1 MLKPTRLIY
10 SVMLAAGL
18 TLSAQPLAA
27 ATAQDCYDY
36 VLTRCADAM
45 DGANFFEKVAI
56 GIVCSSMLAGCTV
69 K

>member
-1 MLKPTRLIY
+1 MLKPIRLIY

-27 ATAQDCYDY
+27 ATTQECYDY
-36 VLTRCADAM
+36 VLKECSNAM
-45 DGANFFEKVAI
+45 SDANFIEKVAI
-56 GIVCSSMLAGCTV
+56 GIICTSMLAGCTV